1 MKRHL
6 SNLLQGKRSE
16 FGAAAPAAV
25 PASRRAATTMPA
37 ELNGYDWLRR
47 INHARVVR
55 AAKA

>member
-16 FGAAAPAAV
+16 FDGAAPAAA

-47 INHARVVR
+47 IKHARVVR
-55 AAKA
+55 AANA